1 MSSIGGQN
9 YTSFSGVNLKG
20 TAAIRFAADGGFES
34 TLSIAQSL
42 DAARAY
48 RLPDKSGTFPIMG
61 TFRVQFP
68 TITATTNIFSTVV
81 TVTGIR
87 AEDALVVQLN
97 QGVSAGY
104 DVLAVGSGATARIL
118 NAAVPGNG
126 QITLG
131 FLNNGLTTGYADL
144 IYSYLAMR

>member
-1 MSSIGGQN
+1 MASYGNAN
-9 YTSFSGVNLKG
+9 YTNFHGVNLKD

-68 TITATTNIFSTVV
+68 TITSTSNVFSTVV
-81 TVTGIR
+81 TVAGIR

-97 QGVSAGY
+97 SGVSAGY
-104 DVLAVGSGATARIL
+104 DVLAVGSGVTARIL
-118 NAAVPGNG
+118 NAVTPGNG
-126 QITLG
+126 QITMG